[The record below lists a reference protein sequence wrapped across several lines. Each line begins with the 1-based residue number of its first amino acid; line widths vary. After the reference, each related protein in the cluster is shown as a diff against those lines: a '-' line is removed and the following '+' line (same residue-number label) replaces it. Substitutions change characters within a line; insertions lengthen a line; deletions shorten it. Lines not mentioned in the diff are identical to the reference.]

1 MLTEKT
7 LKQSDILF
15 FCFCLKFI
23 GLLSFL
29 TLDCEHH
36 KNMSALFTATEPEC
50 LAQCLLYGRTQ
61 YSFKGMKLD
70 SHQQ

>member
-1 MLTEKT
+1 MLRKT
-7 LKQSDILF
+7 LETNLISICF
-15 FCFCLKFI
+15 FKFI

-36 KNMSALFTATEPEC
+36 KNMSVLFTATEPEC

-70 SHQQ
+70 GH